1 MTANRSGDNASL
13 TCQRCGWPESD
24 PYEIVSRH
32 YTSAG
37 VIEYTRCACG
47 LLQVRYR
54 NAADAADSGRMMARG
69 ARPAVRR
76 DRGAAPDTAA

>member
-1 MTANRSGDNASL
+1 MTANRSADNAAM
-13 TCQRCGWPESD
+13 TCGRCGWPESE

-32 YTSAG
+32 YTSSG

-54 NAADAADSGRMMARG
+54 NAADTRDAGRLVARG
-69 ARPAVRR
+69 AQPAVRR
-76 DRGAAPDTAA
+76 DRGVAPITAA